1 MVLRNEER
9 MLVYWNMNITGLN
22 IIFLSPV
29 SLSGRKD
36 VTSDNVNFRP
46 DIKQNFLE
54 KKKKKKK
61 RQQKKSAKS
70 TKDNR
75 LSSAKL

>member
-1 MVLRNEER
+1 
-9 MLVYWNMNITGLN
+9 MNITGLN

-61 RQQKKSAKS
+61 KIYLKKKKKKKKKSEH
-70 TKDNR
+70 
-75 LSSAKL
+75 

>member
-1 MVLRNEER
+1 MS
-9 MLVYWNMNITGLN
+9 ITGLN

-46 DIKQNFLE
+46 DIKQNFYW
-54 KKKKKKK
+54 KKKN
-61 RQQKKSAKS
+61 QSIKSLRGSLNNLGLLYLDKHQ
-70 TKDNR
+70 T
-75 LSSAKL
+75 

>member
-1 MVLRNEER
+1 
-9 MLVYWNMNITGLN
+9 MNITGLN

-61 RQQKKSAKS
+61 KKIKKIIVCVAIKKIR
-70 TKDNR
+70 TLRVCVALKTIWNYYP
-75 LSSAKL
+75 